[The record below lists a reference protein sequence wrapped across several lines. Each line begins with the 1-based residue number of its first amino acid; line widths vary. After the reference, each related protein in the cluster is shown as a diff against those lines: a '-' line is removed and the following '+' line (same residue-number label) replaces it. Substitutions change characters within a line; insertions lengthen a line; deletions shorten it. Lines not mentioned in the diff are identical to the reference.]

1 MVVGATVG
9 ATDDGADVG
18 GAVVVGDAEVGLVEG
33 AWCLAFGLVGVLV
46 VGLTMVGVALWV
58 VG

>member
-1 MVVGATVG
+1 MMGLMWGGAV
-9 ATDDGADVG
+9 